1 MSSSVNRDGV
11 RVKLGGGSE
20 SLCVGQG
27 TYNKICS
34 INEDCS
40 GTNVRT
46 STDFISFG
54 SIA

>member
-1 MSSSVNRDGV
+1 MRSSVNRDGV
-11 RVKLGGGSE
+11 RIKLGGGSE
-20 SLCVGQG
+20 SLCVGQDI
-27 TYNKICS
+27 YNKICS
-34 INEDCS
+34 INEDYR

>member
-1 MSSSVNRDGV
+1 MRI
-11 RVKLGGGSE
+11 KLGGGSE

-34 INEDCS
+34 INEDYG
-40 GTNVRT
+40 GTNVRA

>member
-11 RVKLGGGSE
+11 RIKLGGGSE
-20 SLCVGQG
+20 SLCVGRG
-27 TYNKICS
+27 IYHKICS
-34 INEDCS
+34 INEDYR
-40 GTNVRT
+40 GTNVRM